1 MPPYLVIWPHIFLPV
16 DSLMPE
22 YSPSADDALIKLFPE
37 YISLW
42 ADGVELAALAI
53 PERRP
58 SRVLR
63 YGWLVLVLGLLGAVG
78 HQALALTLGALIV
91 FIPLL
96 VLGVIRLLYPP
107 ARVDAW
113 FDADGLHLTCG
124 PPKTPGAL
132 YRHFIPFED
141 MTRLATLDQSIDLG
155 WRRSVQYR
163 TCILETRR
171 FLGDNTSLHI
181 SNRHSLAALHSVL
194 ERLRQLPAAAHI
206 GMPPTRQYGA

>member
-1 MPPYLVIWPHIFLPV
+1 
-16 DSLMPE
+16 MPE
-22 YSPSADDALIKLFPE
+22 YNPFADDARIKLFPE
-37 YISLW
+37 CISLW

-58 SRVLR
+58 CRVLR
-63 YGWLVLVLGLLGAVG
+63 YGWLVLVLGLLGVVALG
-78 HQALALTLGALIV
+78 QQTLALILGTSIV

-113 FDADGLHLTCG
+113 FDVDGLHLTCG
-124 PPKTPGAL
+124 PPKTPSAL
-132 YRHFIPFED
+132 YRYFIPFED

-155 WRRSVQYR
+155 RRGRVQYR
-163 TCILETRR
+163 TYILETRR
-171 FLGDNTSLHI
+171 FLGNNTSLHI
-181 SNRHSLAALHSVL
+181 SNQHSLAALHSVL
-194 ERLRQLPAAAHI
+194 ERLRQWPAATHI